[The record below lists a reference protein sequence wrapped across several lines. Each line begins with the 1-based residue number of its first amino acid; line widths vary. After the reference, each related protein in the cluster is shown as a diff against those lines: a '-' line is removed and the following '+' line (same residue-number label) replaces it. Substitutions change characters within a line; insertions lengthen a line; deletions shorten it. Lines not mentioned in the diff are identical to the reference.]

1 MKRFFILLIL
11 CCYSLYLFAESVSRE
26 EVHRQAVMACMR
38 VAEDDFST
46 KSYTITPMLEEGDTC
61 YYIVQ
66 FEPEGWALIS
76 ADDRVHPL
84 IGYSDKGLFQ
94 KEEAPE
100 AAFFWLEKRAKE
112 IQVIKSLKDLKRD
125 LNWEAHSLRSD
136 NKENI
141 IKPLI
146 KVNWN
151 QNGAYAKYCPIDKK
165 GKRTLVGCVAVAM
178 AQVMSVYQYPKAPK
192 GNGVYWKPNESQS
205 TYITLKNEKPYDWE
219 KIISGADNKDEVAR
233 LLYHCGVAVRMKYG
247 ADASTADMADIR
259 EGFIHNFSYRH
270 DSLKHYVKLYDETT
284 SENSFTQHAYSDE
297 RWSNMILNELK
308 QGRPTIS
315 SFNFNYSQHAL
326 NVDGFDGINAFHLN
340 YGWGGAS
347 NGYYILDHFLGEDL
361 QTDPNSQFKYD
372 RDYFVNVVIGMIPV
386 EQSSTDIESVAQS
399 LETPLQ
405 VVGSLLRLKSPE
417 KGICR
422 VYDLSGTL
430 LQTAP
435 IVSGDNE
442 IPLKTYG
449 LCILSVVCNGKV
461 ASLKIH
467 VKE

>member
-1 MKRFFILLIL
+1 MKRIFISLIL
-11 CCYSLYLFAESVSRE
+11 SSYCFCLFANPVSRE
-26 EVHRQAVMACMR
+26 EVHHQAVMACMR

-61 YYIVQ
+61 YYVVQ

-76 ADDRVHPL
+76 ADDRVQPL
-84 IGYSDKGLFQ
+84 IGYSDKGLFK

-100 AAFFWLEKRAKE
+100 SALFWLEKRTKE
-112 IQVIKSLKDLKRD
+112 IQVIKSLKGLKRD
-125 LNWEAHSLRSD
+125 LNWEAYSLRSD

-219 KIISGADNKDEVAR
+219 KIMSGADNKDEVAR

-247 ADASTADMADIR
+247 ADASTAYMEDIR
-259 EGFIHNFSYRH
+259 EGLISKFSYRH
-270 DSLKHYVKLYDETT
+270 DSLKHYVKLYDEITG
-284 SENSFTQHAYSDE
+284 ENSFTRHAYSDE
-297 RWSNMILNELK
+297 RWSNLILNELK
-308 QGRPTIS
+308 QGRPII
-315 SFNFNYSQHAL
+315 YSLGLLSHAA
-326 NVDGFDGINAFHLN
+326 NVDGFDGVNAFHLN
-340 YGWGGAS
+340 YGWGGES
-347 NGYYILDHFLGEDL
+347 NGYYTLDKMRKGEDYWDSKW
-361 QTDPNSQFKYD
+361 QSF
-372 RDYFVNVVIGMIPV
+372 RDEEYYISMVTGCIPV
-386 EQSSTDIESVAQS
+386 GQSSTDIESVAQS

-435 IVSGDNE
+435 IVAGDNE
-442 IPLKTYG
+442 IPLKTKG
-449 LCILSVVCNGKV
+449 LCILSIDCNGKV
-461 ASLKIH
+461 ASHKIH